1 MSTSAPATARLVL
14 AVLIAS
20 VLVYTTL
27 ETMLTPALPIIQ
39 RGVGAS
45 PASVAWV
52 LTGVLLAGA
61 VCTPLVGRLAD
72 LHDKRPILLGVLA
85 VVCLGAFVSA
95 VSSSM
100 PWLTLGQILQG
111 AGLSLVPLA
120 LGILRH
126 TQSADRVKKASG
138 MLVGASAFSVGVGLA
153 CTGLIVS
160 HLHYSWLFWFPL
172 FFLLVITALAW
183 RIVPSCPPSKQGKVD
198 WLGTATL
205 SAGLFTLLF
214 GISQAPSWG
223 WSSPGF
229 IALEAAAAV
238 SLISFVVIERKVDE
252 PLVDLHL
259 GGRAVLVACTMSG
272 VLGYTTTASFMMI
285 PLLVSAPAS
294 TGYGLGAEAAVI
306 GAILVPGTLVG
317 AIGAGFVPR
326 LERLLGAKTVM
337 VIASGATLA
346 SGAILLTASGNMGLL
361 AASSTV
367 AGLGIG
373 LGMTQAM
380 NLVVVSVPEE
390 RIASVTGLGW
400 VLRSVGGTLGG
411 QLSGSVLAGHIV
423 AGTTYST
430 WSAFST
436 AIWID
441 IAVALLAVVGAIALR
456 RQAKPHPVAPRP
468 DESMQARHA

>member
-1 MSTSAPATARLVL
+1 
-14 AVLIAS
+14 
-20 VLVYTTL
+20 
-27 ETMLTPALPIIQ
+27 
-39 RGVGAS
+39 
-45 PASVAWV
+45 
-52 LTGVLLAGA
+52 
-61 VCTPLVGRLAD
+61 
-72 LHDKRPILLGVLA
+72 
-85 VVCLGAFVSA
+85 
-95 VSSSM
+95 
-100 PWLTLGQILQG
+100 
-111 AGLSLVPLA
+111 
-120 LGILRH
+120 
-126 TQSADRVKKASG
+126 
-138 MLVGASAFSVGVGLA
+138 
-153 CTGLIVS
+153 
-160 HLHYSWLFWFPL
+160 
-172 FFLLVITALAW
+172 
-183 RIVPSCPPSKQGKVD
+183 
-198 WLGTATL
+198 
-205 SAGLFTLLF
+205 
-214 GISQAPSWG
+214 
-223 WSSPGF
+223 
-229 IALEAAAAV
+229 
-238 SLISFVVIERKVDE
+238 
-252 PLVDLHL
+252 
-259 GGRAVLVACTMSG
+259 VACTISG